1 MSPESGANVG
11 LYSDL
16 TPISD
21 ANLTGNRWY
30 LFADPASAP
39 VYVYGYVNGQTAPQV
54 RVHQYVPGTDGLAIE
69 VVHDFAVGAV
79 DHRGGYFNPG
89 A

>member
-1 MSPESGANVG
+1 LYTGLTPVADANV
-11 LYSDL
+11 
-16 TPISD
+16 
-21 ANLTGNRWY
+21 TGNRWY
-30 LFADPASAP
+30 LFASPAAAP
-39 VYVYGYVNGQTAPQV
+39 VYVYGYVNGQSAPMV